1 MASAIKVDYDRMDE
15 AASEMLAQWDLMVDS
30 IDRITNVVRR
40 IPEFWEAD
48 TAVTY
53 VMQYDDLKPGLDRA
67 AQLIQD
73 IAEQMK
79 QIASNF
85 QETDADMAGQ
95 M

>member
-1 MASAIKVDYDRMDE
+1 MASAIKIDYDRMDE
-15 AASEMLAQWDLMVDS
+15 AASEMLSQWDVMVES
-30 IDRITNVVRR
+30 IDRITNVVKR
-40 IPEFWEAD
+40 IPDFWEAE
-48 TAVTY
+48 TATTY

-67 AQLIQD
+67 VQLIQD

-85 QETDADMAGQ
+85 QETDAGMAGQ